1 MGGPNDALWAA
12 IDRSWQGGEGA
23 GLLTG
28 RCEIFGPHDSGPRH
42 LQGGR
47 FGPEYNGRIHW
58 YCRNAQDV
66 RVRIHCRY
74 AHARG
79 ECAGHCGGITVG
91 ICRGHWGMFH
101 QRMNKACTA
110 CSQPPQQISLE
121 ESYYSAGWQY
131 QQARQAGD
139 YPAAERLA
147 GQLGDLERAMRELI
161 ERGVVRRAELFMTEV
176 S

>member
-1 MGGPNDALWAA
+1 VSLASELFAH
-12 IDRSWQGGEGA
+12 IDRSWSQDTGS
-23 GLLTG
+23 GLVTG

-58 YCRNAQDV
+58 YCRNSQDV

-74 AHARG
+74 AHARS

-91 ICRGHWGMFH
+91 ICRPHWAMFH

-121 ESYYSAGWQY
+121 EAYYDAGYQY

-139 YPAAERLA
+139 YAAVDQLASRLT
-147 GQLGDLERAMRELI
+147 DLQQEMAELI
-161 ERGVVRRAELFMTEV
+161 TRGVVRRAELFMQEV